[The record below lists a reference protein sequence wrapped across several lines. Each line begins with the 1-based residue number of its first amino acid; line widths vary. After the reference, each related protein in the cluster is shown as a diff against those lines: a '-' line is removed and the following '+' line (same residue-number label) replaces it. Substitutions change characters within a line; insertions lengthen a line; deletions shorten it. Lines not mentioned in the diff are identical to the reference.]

1 MFAFQ
6 LAHDFQSSL
15 FNNIVELH
23 DGAAPPSSAYKAD
36 VIAGILMEHL
46 VETRA
51 LQHAAN
57 LNTNAF
63 YI

>member
-46 VETRA
+46 KRWIRQTVNRRTWK
-51 LQHAAN
+51 
-57 LNTNAF
+57 
-63 YI
+63 